1 MYTDTPGG
9 LALRRPPATKRPTR
23 AAIEQ
28 GKVKYQQV
36 LDEGNG
42 KAGKPK
48 ARAGPADIFS
58 KIVPVTPGSK
68 KIASAAASVGIMFPT
83 NPLVAGVKTAIA
95 VALFGLLTA
104 LAPYLRTNM
113 PVYADSA
120 QIQLSM
126 KYHNPHVC
134 VNGKRVLP
142 KVDEG
147 FSPLDLLGR
156 RALKADKE
164 EEEEEAAAEREQEGE
179 GASTSY
185 LTLYDIK
192 GKPDIKAALEHFV
205 HDYYSVQLF
214 VRPPTSSLTPHSP
227 GPHHTQLRAGQ
238 LSLCAS
244 SLLSHTLAL

>member
-1 MYTDTPGG
+1 M
-9 LALRRPPATKRPTR
+9 
-23 AAIEQ
+23 
-28 GKVKYQQV
+28 
-36 LDEGNG
+36 
-42 KAGKPK
+42 
-48 ARAGPADIFS
+48 
-58 KIVPVTPGSK
+58 
-68 KIASAAASVGIMFPT
+68 
-83 NPLVAGVKTAIA
+83 AGVKTAIA

-156 RALKADKE
+156 RALKADKGG
-164 EEEEEAAAEREQEGE
+164 EEEEAAEKEKEGE

-227 GPHHTQLRAGQ
+227 GPRHTRLRAGQ